1 MEKTPLSMRKYVSIF
16 GDVNAG
22 KSTLF
27 NGILG
32 QEVAIITSYP
42 GTTTDPIVK
51 AMELIPFGPIALV
64 DTAGF
69 SDSSVMGE
77 ERIKKTNQIIDSTNY
92 AIYAINI
99 NDFSEDKY
107 LETTSLFKKKNIP
120 FTIVFTNINNN
131 TKELVYKYKNRFT
144 NAFFMHDLSKESFAQ
159 LRSKIAEALT
169 KSDVKEKN
177 LINGILKDNSLVLA
191 VVAIDAAAPK
201 GRLILPQVQFIRECL
216 DHGIKCLVTRENE
229 LENALDDVKKVDLVV
244 TDSQIFKEVDKIVP
258 KSIPLTSFSILLA
271 NQKGDIDLFAKSA
284 TYIDKL
290 KDHDKILMAE
300 ACKHNSTHEDI
311 GRIKIPT
318 LMKKYTNKDLKFEF
332 YTGYDFPEDLDE
344 YALVIHCGACMIN
357 NKAIQHRLSICNES
371 NIPITNYGVV
381 LAYLN
386 GILSRSIEIFESDGD
401 KKKHD

>member
-1 MEKTPLSMRKYVSIF
+1 MEKTPLSLRKYVSIF

-32 QEVAIITSYP
+32 QEVAIITSHP
-42 GTTTDPIVK
+42 GTTTDPIIK
-51 AMELIPFGPIALV
+51 AMELVPFGPIALV

-77 ERIKKTNQIIDSTNY
+77 ERIKKTNQIFDLTNY
-92 AIYAINI
+92 AIYAVNI
-99 NDFSEDKY
+99 NDFCENKY
-107 LETTSLFKKKNIP
+107 LKMISLFSEKDIP
-120 FTIVFTNINNN
+120 FIVVFTNLNNN
-131 TKELVYKYKNRFT
+131 TKELLSEYKNKFT
-144 NAFFMHDLSKESFAQ
+144 NAIFMEDLSKKSFAM
-159 LRSKIAEALT
+159 LRSKLAEALS
-169 KSDVKEKN
+169 KLDVKEKK
-177 LINGILKDNSLVLA
+177 LIADILDENSLVLA
-191 VVAIDAAAPK
+191 VVSIDEAAPK

-216 DHGIKCLVTRENE
+216 DHGVKCLVTRENE
-229 LENALDDVKKVDLVV
+229 LENALDDVRKVDLLV
-244 TDSQIFKEVDKIVP
+244 TDSQIFKKVNKIVP

-311 GRIKIPT
+311 GRVKIPT
-318 LMKKYTNKDLKFEF
+318 LIKEYTNKDLKFEF
-332 YTGYDFPEDLDE
+332 YTGYDFPNNLHE

-357 NKAIQHRLSICNES
+357 NKAIQHRLSICKES

-386 GILSRSIEIFESDGD
+386 GILSRSIEIFESYGD